1 MDSNN
6 HVQEIPEIVL
16 EELKRKAKEMS
27 DLIQPY
33 SIALTPHERHDLPKM
48 GEKTVSFVEKA
59 HELAKDNPDL
69 CPNYFDLADFTVDI
83 KDAIGLMSVKVG
95 VVQVAEV
102 IDDIELLAGSEAYQ
116 SALTFYNYIKMLAD
130 RDVPKAKA
138 IYEELKKRFPNK
150 GRRKPSEE

>member
-6 HVQEIPEIVL
+6 HVQEIPPMVL

-27 DLIQPY
+27 DLIRPY

-69 CPNYFDLADFTVDI
+69 CPNYLNIADFTIDI
-83 KDAIGLMSVKVG
+83 NDAIGLISVKVAILQ
-95 VVQVAEV
+95 VVEV
-102 IDDIELLAGSEAYQ
+102 IDDIELLAGSESYQ
-116 SALTFYNYIKMLAD
+116 EALMFYNYIKMLAD
-130 RDVPKAKA
+130 RDVPRAKA
-138 IYEELKKRFPNK
+138 IYEELKKRFPNR